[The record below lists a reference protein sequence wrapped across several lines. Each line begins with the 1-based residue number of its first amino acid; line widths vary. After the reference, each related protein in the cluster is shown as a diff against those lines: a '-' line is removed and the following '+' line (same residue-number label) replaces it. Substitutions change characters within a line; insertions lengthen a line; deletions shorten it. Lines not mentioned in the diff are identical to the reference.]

1 MELVSRI
8 PLRMRTK
15 EESIGILLINT
26 WNIGTCKPCFS
37 QRLTKKI
44 KLIVVVR
51 CDTKFLFFNQRFKF
65 NFLK

>member
-51 CDTKFLFFNQRFKF
+51 CDTKFFFLIKDLNLIF
-65 NFLK
+65 